1 MVSWA
6 LGHHGEDDGTTGSG
20 MARVD
25 GVVGSRTASGAQ
37 HHNVYVV
44 DDVTG
49 LSRGR
54 RQRVKGLNHGWERR
68 RGGSG
73 EESMMAWRL

>member
-54 RQRVKGLNHGWERR
+54 RQRVKGLNHGWE
-68 RGGSG
+68 
-73 EESMMAWRL
+73 